1 MLPLNVRGNPVVH
14 EGGRRNIM
22 LHEDYIA
29 AVLCG
34 VLDTQWVSHNMSA
47 VWPGKHKVVVLN
59 QQGVISELSPVLDK
73 KEKKCFVTPCPNL
86 SCLCLLS
93 WFY

>member
-22 LHEDYIA
+22 LLEDYIA

-34 VLDTQWVSHNMSA
+34 VLDTQRVSHNISD
-47 VWPGKHKVVVLN
+47 VWPGKHKVVDLWN
-59 QQGVISELSPVLDK
+59 QQGVISELSTVLDK
-73 KEKKCFVTPCPNL
+73 KSMSLHVQIQAVCVY
-86 SCLCLLS
+86 SVRHRQI
-93 WFY
+93 